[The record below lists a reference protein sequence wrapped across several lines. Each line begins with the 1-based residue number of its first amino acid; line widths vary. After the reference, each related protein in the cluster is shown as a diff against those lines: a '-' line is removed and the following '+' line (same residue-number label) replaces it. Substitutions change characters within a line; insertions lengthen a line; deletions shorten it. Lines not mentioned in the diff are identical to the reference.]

1 MDDPSRG
8 LEERRA
14 RLERLARRRAF
25 ESYLRYG
32 RVPEAKA
39 LGDARPTT
47 HYIWRTARDE
57 RVRTAHAA
65 NEGRVFAWTDPPET
79 GHPGEAHQCRCWAQ
93 PYYGNPTVPD
103 AIRSLQRDLRTD
115 ATGQEPWTSIE
126 TLTRLDGS
134 LAETLVQGRDGTR
147 FHSTFAGSRVTHEVT
162 LPDGQKVWVE
172 TRDGVQTIY
181 AGEARTPVLQTIWT
195 ARGPQVSLPRT
206 RVADAGVLSVPTL
219 AFLTAATLAA
229 LYALYNMLQAQ
240 PESFGAGAADV
251 PIMAFEAWDHSG
263 NRDAAPVMTGTLTQE
278 QVRQFCRRLPE
289 VQAWTD
295 EAARLNAPQRW
306 LLGPQRY
313 GVAVHQWVKL
323 KIEALQY
330 TGTHDDLRAEYSI
343 DPASRIEAVYG
354 KIGTS
359 RLDVIEDRQAEIDMV
374 CVYDIKTGQAG
385 LTPTRLQQIGK
396 VVNKHVGAARF
407 IVIEVR
413 PFE

>member
-1 MDDPSRG
+1 MNDLSRG
-8 LEERRA
+8 LEEKQA
-14 RLERLARRRAF
+14 QLERLARRRAF

-39 LGDARPTT
+39 LGEARPTT

-57 RVRTAHAA
+57 RVRSAHAA
-65 NEGRVFAWTDPPET
+65 NAGRVFAWGDPPAT
-79 GHPGEAHQCRCWAQ
+79 GHPGEAARCRCWAE
-93 PYYGNPTVPD
+93 PYYGNPTRPD
-103 AIRSLQRDLRTD
+103 TSLPLQRNLRTD
-115 ATGQEPWTSIE
+115 AIGQEPWTSIE
-126 TLTRLDGS
+126 SLARPDGS
-134 LAETLVQGRDGTR
+134 LAETLIIGRDGTR
-147 FHSTFAGSRVTHEVT
+147 FNSTFAGSRVTHEVT
-162 LPDGQKVWVE
+162 LPDGQKVTVE

-181 AGEARTPVLQTIWT
+181 AGEARTPVLRTVWT

-206 RVADAGVLSVPTL
+206 RVADAGVVTIPTL
-219 AFLTAATLAA
+219 IFATAATLAA

-251 PIMAFEAWDHSG
+251 PIMAFEAWDHSR

-295 EAARLNAPQRW
+295 EAALLNEPQRW

-313 GVAVHQWVKL
+313 GVAVHKWVEQRIK
-323 KIEALQY
+323 ALRLA
-330 TGTHDDLRAEYSI
+330 GTYGDLRAEYSI

-359 RLDVIEDRQAEIDMV
+359 RLDVIEDRREEINMV

-385 LTPTRLQQIGK
+385 LTPNRLQQIGK
-396 VVNKHVGAARF
+396 IVDKHFGAARF